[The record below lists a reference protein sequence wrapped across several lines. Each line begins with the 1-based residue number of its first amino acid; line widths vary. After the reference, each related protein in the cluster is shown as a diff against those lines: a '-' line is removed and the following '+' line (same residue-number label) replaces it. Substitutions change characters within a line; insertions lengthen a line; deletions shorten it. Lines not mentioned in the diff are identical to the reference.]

1 MGLLDDIRE
10 DIRDITTSEESGGV
24 ELTLEAP
31 TGEIA
36 VIFGYHTKHHLGV
49 DPQTGKQVNTK
60 NAHCSFS
67 ESVLTELAYPVR
79 VNNEVNLKGHKVSA
93 KDSTGNVYSY
103 IVHEWFPDETVGLIV
118 CILGDFA

>member
-36 VIFGYHTKHHLGV
+36 VIFGYHSKHHLGV
-49 DPQTGKQVNTK
+49 DPETGKQVNTK

-67 ESVLTELAYPVR
+67 EIVLTELAYPVR
-79 VNNEVNLKGHKVSA
+79 VNGEVSLKGHKVTA
-93 KDSTGNVYSY
+93 KDSSGIDYQY
-103 IVHEWFPDETVGLIV
+103 IIREWFPDETVGLIV
-118 CILGDFA
+118 CILHDFV